1 MPILNS
7 DGCNYQPLSWPFHF
21 SQWVTTNTSIL
32 QKVDRPY
39 LFHTCFRTCMA
50 AVTVTVTGIPIIP
63 ALIVVPVWP
72 FVRATFFFFFE
83 RWIMAVQISWVGPT
97 WWWLPDQMK
106 QSNESIWCMQT
117 KTALA
122 LKAGN
127 FNWKERFS
135 PPLKTPKS
143 LVFCSFSKIPRFQF
157 SPDRSQKKIGE
168 EFSHSCIRIPSY

>member
-1 MPILNS
+1 MGHYKHFNS
-7 DGCNYQPLSWPFHF
+7 SKSGP
-21 SQWVTTNTSIL
+21 T
-32 QKVDRPY
+32 
-39 LFHTCFRTCMA
+39 LF
-50 AVTVTVTGIPIIP
+50 
-63 ALIVVPVWP
+63 VPHVFP
-72 FVRATFFFFFE
+72 HVHGGSYIYSYRHPNHSRAYSCASVAFCPSHIFFFFFE

-97 WWWLPDQMK
+97 WWWLPDRMK

-117 KTALA
+117 KTAVA